1 MKSSIILMLLFFFII
16 YDLIVTYLL
25 LWAYYELRERI
36 DLKDSLINDL
46 NNELAKIHKK

>member
-25 LWAYYELRERI
+25 LWVYYELRERI
-36 DLKDSLINDL
+36 DIKDDYIEKLHFQ
-46 NNELAKIHKK
+46 LANMRKK